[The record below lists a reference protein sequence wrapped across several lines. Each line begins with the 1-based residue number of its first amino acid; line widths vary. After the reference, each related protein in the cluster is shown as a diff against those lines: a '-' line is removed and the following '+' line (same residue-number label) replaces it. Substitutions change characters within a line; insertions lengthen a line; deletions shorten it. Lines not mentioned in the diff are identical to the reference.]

1 MSLLST
7 IQSTANWY
15 AADSTHLPKP
25 HRGLLTVIKT
35 PLGGV
40 YIETDVRYWQEQG
53 IWIDPSGDPIEGDVL
68 LWTYVQELV
77 PSEVTK

>member
-15 AADSTHLPKP
+15 GADSTHLPKP
-25 HRGLLTVIKT
+25 YLGLLTVIKT
-35 PLGGV
+35 KAST

-53 IWIDPSGDPIEGDVL
+53 IWVDPSGDPVEGQVL
-68 LWTYVQELV
+68 LWTYVQDLV

>member
-15 AADSTHLPKP
+15 AADGTHLPKP
-25 HRGLLTVIKT
+25 RRGLLTVIKT
-35 PLGGV
+35 QNGV
-40 YIETDVRYWQEQG
+40 YIETDARYWQEQG
-53 IWIDPSGDPIEGDVL
+53 IWIDPGGDPIEGDVL
-68 LWTYVQELV
+68 LWTYVQDLV